1 MLVGAAR
8 NALWAFNARVSLTC
22 PVCHR
27 PQDATPA
34 LRPVFIA
41 RSQGEVMAHR
51 THGSIQD
58 RTYPS
63 ALYCTGG
70 LPPGFL
76 CQGPSG
82 FMPDH
87 RDSERENKSVPK
99 VLDRQ
104 YLEACYNAMDQ
115 LCFKPEPHIFID
127 AQICITVIVFQRPGC
142 KRPDVTLIVGDY
154 GGKGVLIA
162 IHSRQDHR
170 NRDWLHSSGHSNPSF
185 TRYSR
190 NSFSVARRRFDTV

>member
-1 MLVGAAR
+1 
-8 NALWAFNARVSLTC
+8 
-22 PVCHR
+22 
-27 PQDATPA
+27 
-34 LRPVFIA
+34 
-41 RSQGEVMAHR
+41 
-51 THGSIQD
+51 
-58 RTYPS
+58 
-63 ALYCTGG
+63 
-70 LPPGFL
+70 
-76 CQGPSG
+76 
-82 FMPDH
+82 MPDR
-87 RDSERENKSVPK
+87 RDSEREKKPVPK

-127 AQICITVIVFQRPGC
+127 VQICMTVIVLERPGC
-142 KRPDVTLIVGDY
+142 KRPDVTLIMGDY
-154 GGKGVLIA
+154 SGKGVLVA